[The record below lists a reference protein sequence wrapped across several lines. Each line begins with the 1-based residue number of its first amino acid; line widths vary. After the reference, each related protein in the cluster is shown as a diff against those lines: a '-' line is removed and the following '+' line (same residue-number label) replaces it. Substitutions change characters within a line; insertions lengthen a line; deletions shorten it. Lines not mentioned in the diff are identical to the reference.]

1 MNATYTALIA
11 LMRSGEISMEPGES
25 LPASNAQFSVRIRP
39 ESRVF
44 LDRCAEHLGISRAAL
59 FGLCIDGILAEVRGS
74 IADRASTLYERFCL
88 LMDGHGLNVVEQ
100 AQLLASWGIR
110 TSVLASQDRTL
121 DLLNKPLLQQLSTW
135 FDVDVNWLLGDS
147 SYPVDMADG
156 VRDWSMQTPSILC
169 RLQSMQSEDPIE
181 LIYFWQQGRQPHNV
195 GLCLRYRPVI
205 SGVPV
210 TLLRV
215 YQALDWRDEQVR
227 QAYNQLRRVTSITP
241 SGHIKDKVE
250 KYPPVRMRC
259 FSFSAR
265 QMQALDNGEIIP
277 AMIFNKPLG
286 EYPGIP

>member
-11 LMRSGEISMEPGES
+11 LMRSGEISPVPEES
-25 LPASNAQFSVRIRP
+25 VPASSAQFSVRIRP

-44 LDRCAEHLGISRAAL
+44 LDKCAEHLGISRAAL
-59 FGLCIDGILAEVRGS
+59 FGLCIDGIVAEARESV
-74 IADRASTLYERFCL
+74 ADRASTLYERFCL
-88 LMDGHGLNVVEQ
+88 LMDAHGLSVVEQ

-110 TSVLASQDRTL
+110 ASVLASQDRTL

-147 SYPVDMADG
+147 TYPVDMADG
-156 VRDWSMQTPSILC
+156 QRDWAMQTPSLLC
-169 RLQSMQSEDPIE
+169 RLQSVQSEDPVE
-181 LIYFWQQGRQPHNV
+181 LIFFWQHGRKPHNV
-195 GLCLRYRPVI
+195 GLCLRYRPII
-205 SGVPV
+205 SGEPV
-210 TLLRV
+210 TLFRS
-215 YQALDWRDEQVR
+215 YQALEWHDEQVR
-227 QAYNQLRRVTSITP
+227 QAYNQLRLVTSITP
-241 SGHIKDKVE
+241 SGHVKEQVE

-259 FSFSAR
+259 FTFSAR

>member
-11 LMRSGEISMEPGES
+11 LLRSGEISLEPEES
-25 LPASNAQFSVRIRP
+25 VPASSAQFSVRIRP

-59 FGLCIDGILAEVRGS
+59 FGLCIDGIVAEARDSV
-74 IADRASTLYERFCL
+74 ADRASTLYERFCL
-88 LMDGHGLNVVEQ
+88 LIDAHGLSVVEQ

-110 TSVLASQDRTL
+110 ASVLASQDRTL

-147 SYPVDMADG
+147 TYPVDMADG
-156 VRDWSMQTPSILC
+156 QRDWVTQTPSLLC
-169 RLQSMQSEDPIE
+169 RLQSIQSEDPVE
-181 LIYFWQQGRQPHNV
+181 LIFFWQHGRKPHNV

-205 SGVPV
+205 SGEPV
-210 TLLRV
+210 TLFRA
-215 YQALDWRDEQVR
+215 YQALEWRDEQVR
-227 QAYNQLRRVTSITP
+227 QAYNQLQLVTSITP
-241 SGHIKDKVE
+241 SGHLKEQVE
-250 KYPPVRMRC
+250 KYPPVRMR
-259 FSFSAR
+259 FFTFSAR

>member
-1 MNATYTALIA
+1 
-11 LMRSGEISMEPGES
+11 
-25 LPASNAQFSVRIRP
+25 
-39 ESRVF
+39 
-44 LDRCAEHLGISRAAL
+44 
-59 FGLCIDGILAEVRGS
+59 
-74 IADRASTLYERFCL
+74 
-88 LMDGHGLNVVEQ
+88 MDAHGLNVVEQ
-100 AQLLASWGIR
+100 AQLLAPWGIR
-110 TSVLASQDRTL
+110 ASVLASQDRTL

-156 VRDWSMQTPSILC
+156 LRDWSIQTPSILC

-181 LIYFWQQGRQPHNV
+181 LIFFWQQGRQPHNV

-205 SGVPV
+205 SGEPV

-241 SGHIKDKVE
+241 SGHIKEKVE

-277 AMIFNKPLG
+277 AMIFNKPLV